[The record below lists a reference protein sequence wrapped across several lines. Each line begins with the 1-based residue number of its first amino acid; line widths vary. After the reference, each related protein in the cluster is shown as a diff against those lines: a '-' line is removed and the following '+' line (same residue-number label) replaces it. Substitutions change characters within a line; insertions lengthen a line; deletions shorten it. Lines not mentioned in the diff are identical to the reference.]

1 MAGGVTAPG
10 GLHRPNPTATR
21 VLLASMNAG
30 GGHHALRDSF
40 DAVLQR
46 LDPAHQHV
54 EPVVWTSADHTVNAF
69 YAACV
74 RYVPRFQAHVVAIS
88 GQRWAMETA
97 MKLAPHLLREATALL
112 RSQHFDVITTT
123 HALQC
128 IVFSRARQALGL
140 TTPLVTAVPD
150 YGAPARGYYP
160 AYPRLR
166 PDALIVLE
174 ESTVEHYRS
183 LGVPENRLHLSGF
196 LTREPFVQVG
206 SRLRSEGRAGVRLAL
221 RAEVAESHPGFAG
234 FALDRPTL
242 LFLGGSAW
250 TVKTEPLLE
259 ALLADAELHRAANL
273 VVVAGR
279 DAEFEA
285 RLRRREGDGLH
296 VFGFVSPPVL
306 AALMGLADVP
316 VLGSLAPAT
325 LHELLEVGLGPLLLF
340 HFIPGSERPH
350 VGYIE
355 SQRLGIYQP
364 GVQQMLSRIREVLG
378 LAPASEALAQA
389 RDGFRER
396 ARLLRSRSAERAL
409 QLPRFLESMAGRPVS
424 TEPGPRAVAG

>member
-1 MAGGVTAPG
+1 
-10 GLHRPNPTATR
+10 
-21 VLLASMNAG
+21 MNAG

-46 LDPAHQHV
+46 VDPAR
-54 EPVVWTSADHTVNAF
+54 ETLDPVVWTSADRKVDWFYSVCVN
-69 YAACV
+69 YI
-74 RYVPRFQAHVVAIS
+74 PRFQARVVEIS

-97 MKLAPHLLREATALL
+97 MRLAPQLLREATALL
-112 RSQHFDVITTT
+112 ESQHFDLITTT
-123 HALQC
+123 HPLQC
-128 IVFSRARQALGL
+128 MVFKRAREALGL

-150 YGAPARGYYP
+150 YGAPPGGYYP
-160 AYPRLR
+160 AFPGLR

-183 LGVPENRLHLSGF
+183 LGVPEDRLHLSGF

-206 SRLRSEGRAGVRLAL
+206 ARLRSEGRDGLRLAL
-221 RAEVAESHPGFAG
+221 RAEVTEAHPAFAG

-242 LFLGGSAW
+242 IFLGGSAW
-250 TVKTEPLLE
+250 TAKTEPVLE
-259 ALLADAELHRAANL
+259 AVLADPALRQAAN
-273 VVVAGR
+273 VVVVTGR
-279 DAEFEA
+279 DADFEA
-285 RLRRREGDGLH
+285 RLRAKEGNGLH
-296 VFGFVSPPVL
+296 VFGFVSPKVL

-355 SQRLGIYQP
+355 NQRLGIYEP
-364 GVQQMLSRIREVLG
+364 GVQPMLASIRELLG
-378 LAPASEALAQA
+378 LASASDTLARA
-389 RDGFRER
+389 HDGFRER
-396 ARLLRSRSAERAL
+396 ARLLRTRSVERAL
-409 QLPRFLESMAGRPVS
+409 QLPRFLERMAEVPLS
-424 TEPGPRAVAG
+424 TDPGARAVAG